1 MRNYV
6 FLVVFIKDKGV
17 VEVTAEHKLYADS
30 FKLAR
35 PIGIHLALN
44 VKLSARIFRCHIRA
58 YVRYGKIKFLAF
70 ICKHFEKIGL
80 RKSEIV
86 EGVKSSVFFGNARG
100 VIVLGTVVNLI
111 LTAVEAYSAKRAYG
125 KGKVGISV
133 NVREKIGISFGKS
146 AASVV
151 VAAREYHR
159 HSAFAYLTEENTL
172 VTNDKDGLAKRLGEA
187 YDGKRKHLLRKTERF
202 AMAPAG
208 AALPTVSEAGIARC
222 LTSWRTGVR
231 FSSNEAEMRFLLCTR
246 ETEYVFSI
254 QPKEDNI
261 YCGASY
267 HKVFDLG
274 LFGGIQFF
282 RIRHYADDTL
292 PFCTFFASFT
302 QQAKNVKIPTNE
314 CVLGGCVQTKEG
326 ILWCVKRYH
335 DDEIVLQGCGEDEY
349 IYRRDECKS
358 EALLFP

>member
-1 MRNYV
+1 MTIGQRIAEIRNSFFLSQEAFGEILGVTRQTVSKWETDQTLPELAKIALISRRFSVTTDSMLVDGISTFDTEENRFLYGVYRGKNEELAETERFSLFMKKDPKTDALEMALYV
-6 FLVVFIKDKGV
+6 GHGDNK
-17 VEVTAEHKLYADS
+17 T
-30 FKLAR
+30 
-35 PIGIHLALN
+35 
-44 VKLSARIFRCHIRA
+44 LSALCGYIPSEKRTIYA
-58 YVRYGKIKFLAF
+58 YF
-70 ICKHFEKIGL
+70 
-80 RKSEIV
+80 
-86 EGVKSSVFFGNARG
+86 
-100 VIVLGTVVNLI
+100 
-111 LTAVEAYSAKRAYG
+111 
-125 KGKVGISV
+125 
-133 NVREKIGISFGKS
+133 
-146 AASVV
+146 
-151 VAAREYHR
+151 
-159 HSAFAYLTEENTL
+159 TEENTL

-326 ILWCVKRYH
+326 ILWCVKHYH